1 MVFFYIPIFVS
12 SCKFNKFTSSTK
24 LIDVK
29 LKPIISNQLIVE
41 LNVASLKSQG
51 SANGI
56 TKLIS
61 LDILKQN
68 AMADALKKTG
78 ADILIEPVFVIE
90 TYNANVIVTVS
101 GFPAKYIHFK
111 SFTLADTMLINHHS
125 LKYRLLLN

>member
-1 MVFFYIPIFVS
+1 PSMLPCS
-12 SCKFNKFTSSTK
+12 
-24 LIDVK
+24 
-29 LKPIISNQLIVE
+29 
-41 LNVASLKSQG
+41 
-51 SANGI
+51 
-56 TKLIS
+56 S
-61 LDILKQN
+61 LDGSPPLTGHQRPTDTCKTSPSKWKN